1 MDWNEQLT
9 LMVSRAAPLL
19 NLSGDSFYHKK
30 LVWKQRFVAKFGL
43 SIESAVDLWLI
54 VAEPVLADK
63 LTKVHFLWCL
73 NFFKEYNTELSS
85 WSTFKT
91 SPTNWRDKVWRMI
104 HNFNG
109 MNEIHFEDR
118 FEGWN
123 SMVPSCYVDGIDV
136 LIQETRP
143 FNKGLFSPK
152 FKHAGLR
159 YQVASAIGVSKF
171 VHVSGGVPCGEWPDI
186 KMVRTNLLPKLRQ
199 GEKVGLPL
207 LLSRSITETCH

>member
-1 MDWNEQLT
+1 MDWNKQLT

-19 NLSGDSFYHKK
+19 NLSGDSFYRKK

-43 SIESAVDLWLI
+43 SIQSAVDLWLI

-73 NFFKEYNTELSS
+73 NFLKEYNTELSS
-85 WSTFKT
+85 SSTFKT
-91 SPTNWRDKVWRMI
+91 SPTNWRDK
-104 HNFNG
+104 
-109 MNEIHFEDR
+109 IHFEDR

-143 FNKGLFSPK
+143 FNKGLFSHK

-171 VHVSGGVPCGEWPDI
+171 VHVSGG
-186 KMVRTNLLPKLRQ
+186 TNLLPKLRQ

>member
-1 MDWNEQLT
+1 MDWNKQLT
-9 LMVSRAAPLL
+9 LM
-19 NLSGDSFYHKK
+19 
-30 LVWKQRFVAKFGL
+30 KQRFVAKFGL
-43 SIESAVDLWLI
+43 SIQSAVDLWLI

-63 LTKVHFLWCL
+63 LTKVHFLW
-73 NFFKEYNTELSS
+73 FRQT
-85 WSTFKT
+85 
-91 SPTNWRDKVWRMI
+91 VWQMI
-104 HNFNG
+104 RIFNG

-143 FNKGLFSPK
+143 FNKGLFSHK